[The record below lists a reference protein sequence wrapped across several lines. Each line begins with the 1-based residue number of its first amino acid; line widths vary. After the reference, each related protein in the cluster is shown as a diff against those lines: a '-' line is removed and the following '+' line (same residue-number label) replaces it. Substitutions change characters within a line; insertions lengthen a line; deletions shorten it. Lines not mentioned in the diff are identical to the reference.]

1 MRPSYRKVIF
11 RWRGPKPKSPKSQLP
26 KNSATAEMDGSLF
39 SIPRHFSQPP
49 PIQDPVTTETS
60 LAQQE
65 TVTECLPLLN
75 GIDDPSRSPFDFN
88 EHGVPRLDRQTHIEY
103 LHHSLEEL
111 PAAFVAADASRP
123 WMLYWALM
131 GLYLLGEDVTHYR
144 DRSVTLQHQ
153 FPPLLGLYI
162 SIYMFVSTLI
172 STFRVIKTFS
182 PMQNATGG
190 FGGGHGQYSHLA
202 GTYAAILSLAL
213 VGGEAAYSLIDREN
227 MWSWLGRLKQANG
240 GFQVCEGGE
249 VDVRGAYCAMVT
261 ISLLNLPSELPTPI
275 STPDGVLTT
284 FQEGLDDYLA
294 RCQTYEGGI
303 SGSPGNEA
311 HGAYAFCAIACLSL
325 MHEQQLALQGLDLP
339 SLLSWLSSRQYAPE
353 GGFAGRT
360 NKLVDGCYSHWV
372 GGCWPLIQASF
383 NGPSSPQDVR
393 SNPAIQS
400 LYSKEGLTRYIL
412 SCCQAPTGGLRDKP
426 SK

>member
-1 MRPSYRKVIF
+1 
-11 RWRGPKPKSPKSQLP
+11 
-26 KNSATAEMDGSLF
+26 MDGPLF
-39 SIPRHFSQPP
+39 SIPLHFTQPP
-49 PIQDPVTTETS
+49 SIQDHLTTETS
-60 LAQQE
+60 SAQRE
-65 TVTECLPLLN
+65 TIAECLPLLN
-75 GIDDPSRSPFDFN
+75 ATDDPSRTPFDFN
-88 EHGVPRLDRQTHIEY
+88 EHGVPRLDRKSHVDF
-103 LHHSLEEL
+103 LHRSLEEL

-144 DRSVTLQHQ
+144 DRLVTLKHR
-153 FPPLLGLYI
+153 FPSFVGPFI
-162 SIYMFVSTLI
+162 SFHMRVPKLI
-172 STFRVIKTFS
+172 LTFRVIKTFA
-182 PMQNATGG
+182 PMQNASGG

-213 VGGEAAYSLIDREN
+213 VGGEAAYSLIDRQS
-227 MWSWLGRLKQANG
+227 MWNWLGRLKQTNG
-240 GFQVCEGGE
+240 GFEVCEGGE

-275 STPDGVLTT
+275 PTNDGVLTT
-284 FQEGLDDYLA
+284 FQQGLDDYLA

-325 MHEQQLALQGLDLP
+325 MNEQQQALRCLDLP

-383 NGPSSPQDVR
+383 SGPSSPQKLRTD
-393 SNPAIQS
+393 PTIQS